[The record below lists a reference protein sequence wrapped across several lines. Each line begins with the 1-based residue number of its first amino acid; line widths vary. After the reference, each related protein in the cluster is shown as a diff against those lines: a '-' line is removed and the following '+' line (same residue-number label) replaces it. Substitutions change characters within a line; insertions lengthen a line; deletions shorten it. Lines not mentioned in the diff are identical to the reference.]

1 MQNNADQYPA
11 DDIVQNLPQ
20 IDPQLLRL
28 PQEAA
33 TAANW
38 DSVIEGASMLQFSLA
53 SGTVVEEILN
63 YFKLPWPKLA
73 SEFQTGFFFKSFP
86 DLFPDGRGEI
96 TKTPGW
102 VKTPPST

>member
-1 MQNNADQYPA
+1 
-11 DDIVQNLPQ
+11 
-20 IDPQLLRL
+20 
-28 PQEAA
+28 
-33 TAANW
+33 
-38 DSVIEGASMLQFSLA
+38 MLKFSLA

-63 YFKLPWPKLA
+63 YFKLPWPKPAL
-73 SEFQTGFFFKSFP
+73 EFQTGFFSKSFP